1 MEQWRLLDTG
11 PRPAAENVALDE
23 ALLEERGRGASP
35 NTVRFLQFDPP
46 AVLLGFH
53 QCAAQEVRT
62 EYCRDQGIE
71 INRRITGGG
80 TIFFDR
86 TQIGWEIICA
96 KDFFN
101 TGIANPE
108 FFRKLCQP
116 VVRALKNMG
125 VNASFRPRNDIEV
138 RGRKISGTG
147 GTEDRGAFLF
157 QGTLLVDFD
166 VDTMM
171 RALRIPIEKL
181 KARELESARERVT
194 CLKWE
199 TGSDLGSSAIKKRLR
214 EGFEK
219 AFGIV
224 LKTGRLTPGEQRL
237 YLKLKRRFGRREWID
252 KISLPAA
259 EQPVIAAAHRCRGGL
274 IKTTMIVNLRLKRIQ
289 SLMITGDFFAY
300 PQQSILDLES
310 RFKDIPMDRAL
321 ISREL
326 GSFFNGNGTM
336 LPGIRATDVR
346 QSIFKALDRLQLVQ
360 RGISL
365 RWANHVFPVNGSFGK
380 IARAGPDH
388 ILVPYCAKLN
398 ECGYRFR
405 KRCAACGRCS
415 VSEVHALA
423 RKHGMAVTTI
433 LSFEDL
439 MKTLGRLRAK
449 GAKAYVGCCCE
460 AFYLKHLEDFRK
472 ARLPGILVDINN
484 TTCYDL
490 GKARAAYRGVFENE
504 TEINVPL
511 LSEVLDAM

>member
-1 MEQWRLLDTG
+1 MRQWRLLDTG
-11 PRPAAENVALDE
+11 PRTAAENIALDE
-23 ALLEERGRGASP
+23 VLLEECGRGASL
-35 NTVRFLQFDPP
+35 NTVRFLQYSPP
-46 AVLLGFH
+46 AVLLGYH

-62 EYCRDQGIE
+62 EYCRARGID

-101 TGIANPE
+101 IGIANPKI
-108 FFRKLCQP
+108 FKKLCQP
-116 VVRALKNMG
+116 VIRALKAMG
-125 VNASFRPRNDIEV
+125 VNACFRPRNDIEV

-166 VDTMM
+166 VDAMM
-171 RALRIPIEKL
+171 RALRIPVEKL

-199 TGSDLGSSAIKKRLR
+199 TGSDLGPDEIKRRLR

-219 AFGIV
+219 EFGIR
-224 LKTGRLTPGEQRL
+224 LKTGGLTPDEQRL
-237 YLKLKRRFGRREWID
+237 FLKLKHRFGEHEWID
-252 KISLPAA
+252 KIRMPAA
-259 EQPVIAAAHRCRGGL
+259 EQPVIAGAHRCRGGL
-274 IKTTMIVNLRLKRIQ
+274 IKTTMIVNLRFKRIQ

-300 PQQSILDLES
+300 PQQSIFDLES

-321 ISREL
+321 INREL
-326 GSFFNGNGTM
+326 DAFFDGNGTM
-336 LPGIRATDVR
+336 LPGIRAADMR
-346 QSIFKALDRLQLVQ
+346 QSIFKALDQLQLVKH
-360 RGISL
+360 GISL
-365 RWANHVFPVNGSFGK
+365 RWANHIFPVNGTFEG
-380 IARAGPDH
+380 IARTRPHH
-388 ILVPYCAKLN
+388 ILVPYCAKMN
-398 ECGYRFR
+398 ACGYRFR
-405 KRCAACGRCS
+405 KRCAACGKCS
-415 VSEVHALA
+415 VSEVYALA
-423 RKHGMAVTTI
+423 RKHRMAVTTI

-439 MKTLGRLRAK
+439 MKTLGRLRAN
-449 GAKAYVGCCCE
+449 GARAYVGCCCE
-460 AFYLKHLEDFRK
+460 AFYLKHLDDFRK
-472 ARLPGILVDINN
+472 SRLPGILVDINN

-490 GKARAAYRGVFENE
+490 GKARDAYRGVFENE